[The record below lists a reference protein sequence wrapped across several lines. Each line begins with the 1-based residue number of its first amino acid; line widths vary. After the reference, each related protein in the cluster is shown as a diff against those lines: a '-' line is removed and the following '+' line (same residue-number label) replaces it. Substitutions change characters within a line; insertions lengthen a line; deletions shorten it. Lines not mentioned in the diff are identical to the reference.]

1 MNWSMRRRSL
11 KLSLTNLIKPLLKC
25 RDTKKQNNIVKPEN
39 FYAIISYVSFTP
51 VILPTIFGITTHLL
65 LFQLQHFKPKL
76 QISFQIL
83 MKSANIT
90 NRQKYNW
97 TFLPIPWKK
106 FKNSSFARL
115 VPGVRLNSSSVVPN
129 ISASHLSLCF
139 HKNMSA

>member
-90 NRQKYNW
+90 NRQKYN
-97 TFLPIPWKK
+97 
-106 FKNSSFARL
+106 
-115 VPGVRLNSSSVVPN
+115 
-129 ISASHLSLCF
+129 
-139 HKNMSA
+139 